1 MMDTMLPIPM
11 TAERRRQIATTQAR
25 NARVDARMA
34 ANPPHQVTMMAL
46 SRLREM
52 GILDPHANLRQLLNR
67 FDARGGCRCGAC
79 LDPRTWT
86 R

>member
-11 TAERRRQIATTQAR
+11 TAGRRRRIATTRAR

-34 ANPPHQVTMMAL
+34 ANTPHQETMMAL

-52 GILDPHANLRQLLNR
+52 GILDPHANLRKLLDH
-67 FDARGGCRCGAC
+67 FDAQGGCGCRAC
-79 LDPRTWT
+79 LDY
-86 R
+86 

>member
-11 TAERRRQIATTQAR
+11 TAERRRRITTTQTV

-34 ANPPHQVTMMAL
+34 ANPPHQETMMAL

-52 GILDPHANLRQLLNR
+52 GILDPHANLRQLLDR
-67 FDARGGCRCGAC
+67 FDAQGGCGCRAC
-79 LDPRTWT
+79 LDLRTWT